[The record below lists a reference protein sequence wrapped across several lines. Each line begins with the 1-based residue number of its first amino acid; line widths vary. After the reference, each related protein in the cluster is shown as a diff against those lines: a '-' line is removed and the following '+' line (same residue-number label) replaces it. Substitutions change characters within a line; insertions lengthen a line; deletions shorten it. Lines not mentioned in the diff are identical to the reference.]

1 MSTLGVVLAGGSSSR
16 FGGDKAVAILGE
28 RTLLQRVCERAAPQV
43 GRLVINR
50 SAASEPQI
58 LSALGRLPDE
68 WPGEGPLAGIL
79 AALQYARSKR
89 FTHVATF
96 PCDAPFFPKDLVRR
110 LRDHLIRAKADY
122 CIARCEEQD
131 QHAFALWNVTCMPL
145 LQANFLTG
153 MRSLRDV
160 SDALTRAV
168 ADFMPTGEGAV
179 ANCFLNIN
187 TQDDL
192 ALAGRWLD
200 SNSVT

>member
-16 FGGDKAVAILGE
+16 FGGDKADAILGG
-28 RTLLQRVCERAAPQV
+28 RTLLQHVCERASPQV

-50 SAASEPQI
+50 NAASELQI
-58 LSALGRLPDE
+58 LSALERLPDE

-79 AALQYARSKR
+79 AALQFAGSQGL
-89 FTHVATF
+89 THVASF
-96 PCDAPFFPKDLVRR
+96 PCDVPFFPRDLVHR

-122 CIARCEEQD
+122 CIARCAEQD
-131 QHAFALWNVTCMPL
+131 QHAFAFWGVMCAPMLRTSFS
-145 LQANFLTG
+145 AG

-160 SDALTRAV
+160 SDVLIKTV
-168 ADFMPTGEGAV
+168 ADFSVAGEGAIV
-179 ANCFLNIN
+179 DRFLNIN

-192 ALAGRWLD
+192 ALATQWLD